1 MLFDNIISRAPV
13 SGGWTPDRKYRAETA
28 NGSVY
33 FLRIAPTERRERMER
48 VFRLQS
54 LAAEGEAAIKET

>member
-13 SGGWTPDRKYRAETA
+13 LGGWSPDRKYRAETSDG
-28 NGSVY
+28 NVY
-33 FLRIAPTERRERMER
+33 FLRIAPPERRERMER

>member
-13 SGGWTPDRKYRAETA
+13 SGGWTPDRKFRATVKD
-28 NGSVY
+28 GSLY
-33 FLRIAPTERRERMER
+33 FLRIAPSERRERMER

-54 LAAEGEAAIKET
+54 LAAEREAAIKET